1 MSELVERRRDPA
13 IPASATSDRWRPLA
27 PLDRGWT
34 GVVFTRSFVHLD
46 VPEHARIVT
55 AMEHLARTRPEV
67 GRWLRADGSHWRPV
81 RDDEIDVWLRGAVV
95 AIDDADQSPADLER
109 ISELNSAPLGELPLR
124 LMVGPDWVSLTLSH
138 VVGDAWSLNRLL
150 GWVLTAARVDGPALP
165 PVPWSVISSRRSDL
179 LLVRR
184 VLARPA
190 AAWEAVRHRR
200 ELAGG
205 TYEPAAV
212 RADALPH
219 ATIHLAS
226 EPGASQRL
234 RVLRDASFPGVSLS
248 ALVAVGLRVVLD
260 DVLPA
265 ARPGFE
271 CIYNDRSE
279 ADGTA
284 QAWGNFASGVYV
296 RPDDDLAPAAVAA
309 EIARVR
315 RSGLSTLAR
324 LSLRLRGSRPVMQ
337 ILRSRRRVVSM
348 PRPEGRPRL
357 TFSWMAAHLV
367 DDAVPGLLPGRTLAG
382 MHGRP
387 NGVESISVHAIECAG
402 RIHFG
407 VGHVP
412 AVWPTEVVRGAI
424 ERLAADPVAVLRA
437 VAGPEAR

>member
-13 IPASATSDRWRPLA
+13 IPAPSSSDRWRPLA

-46 VPEHARIVT
+46 VPDHAGVVR
-55 AMEHLARTRPEV
+55 AMAHLARSRPEI
-67 GRWLRADGSHWRPV
+67 GRWLRADGSHWRRV
-81 RDDEIDVWLRGAVV
+81 RDDEVDAWLRGTVV
-95 AIDDADQSPADLER
+95 CFDADQVPADLER
-109 ISELNSAPLGELPLR
+109 ISELNSAPLGASPLR

-138 VVGDAWSLNRLL
+138 VVGDAWSLNRLM
-150 GWVLTAARVDGPALP
+150 GWVLAAARVDTPSAL
-165 PVPWSVISSRRSDL
+165 PVPWSVVSPLRSDL
-179 LLVRR
+179 LLARR
-184 VLARPA
+184 ALSRPA
-190 AAWEAVRHRR
+190 AVWEALRHRR

-212 RADALPH
+212 RADALPY
-219 ATIHLAS
+219 ATIHLAT
-226 EPGASQRL
+226 EVGASQRL
-234 RVLRDASFPGVSLS
+234 RALRDAAFPGVSLS

-271 CIYNDRSE
+271 CIYNDRTGS
-279 ADGTA
+279 DGT
-284 QAWGNFASGVYV
+284 QDAWGNFASGVYV
-296 RPDDDLAPAAVAA
+296 RPDDDLVPAAVAS

-315 RSGLSTLAR
+315 RSGLSTLSR
-324 LSLRLRGSRPVMQ
+324 LSLRLRGSRPVMR

-367 DDAVPGLLPGRTLAG
+367 DDAVPGLVPGRTLAG

-412 AVWPTEVVRGAI
+412 AVWPTDVVRGAV
-424 ERLAADPVAVLRA
+424 ERLAADPVAVLRPLA
-437 VAGPEAR
+437 SSEAS